1 MPDYVVGGFHLSSR
15 TAGDES
21 DEMIDNIGRYLL
33 ETKAKLYTGHCTG
46 IKPYNRLKAIM
57 GENIDYI
64 KTARKIII

>member
-21 DEMIDNIGRYLL
+21 DEMID
-33 ETKAKLYTGHCTG
+33 
-46 IKPYNRLKAIM
+46 
-57 GENIDYI
+57 YI